1 MKKLSK
7 GQSVLKFILLSLG
20 FILLLWYLA
29 PLVSLIFNVGNA
41 LGIVGSVLIII
52 FGFYFDKMPNGW
64 RNGIFAFIAFMLAVI
79 VIPATFNMVKYANYK
94 TDDGAQT
101 VIVLGCKVNG
111 TAPSKYLYDRCRA
124 AAEYLNENPDAVA
137 ILSGGQGSDEAI
149 SEAQCM
155 ENVLVEMGIDK
166 SRLYQ
171 ENKSTNTMENIAFS
185 SKVIEENG
193 LSTEVVIVTNEF
205 HEYRAKLFCDRVGLS
220 FHSHCSHSSVY
231 TFLTYYTRELLGI
244 VKEHVF
250 PSEVPV

>member
-7 GQSVLKFILLSLG
+7 GQTVLKFILLSLG

-29 PLVSLIFNVGNA
+29 PLAAGIFNVGNA
-41 LGIVGSVLIII
+41 LGIVGSVLIVL
-52 FGFYFDKMPNGW
+52 FGFYFDKIPSGVKT
-64 RNGIFAFIAFMLAVI
+64 GIFIFVAVALAVI
-79 VIPATFNMVKYANYK
+79 VIPFSFNMVKYANYK
-94 TDDGAQT
+94 AEDGAQT
-101 VIVLGCKVNG
+101 VIVLGCKVDG
-111 TAPSKYLYDRCRA
+111 TVPSKYLYDRCRA
-124 AAEYLNENPDAVA
+124 AAEYLKENPDAVA
-137 ILSGGQGSDEAI
+137 VLSGGQGSDEAI

-185 SKVIEENG
+185 NKLIEENG

-220 FHSHCSHSSVY
+220 FHSHCSHSSVF

-244 VKEHVF
+244 MKEHVF
-250 PSEVPV
+250 PSEVPA

>member
-29 PLVSLIFNVGNA
+29 PLVSLIFNIGNA
-41 LGIVGSVLIII
+41 LGIVGSALIIL
-52 FGFYFDKMPNGW
+52 FGFSFDKMPSGW
-64 RNGIFAFIAFMLAVI
+64 RNGIFAFAAILLAVI
-79 VIPATFNMVKYANYK
+79 VIPVSLNMAKYANYK
-94 TDDGAQT
+94 ADDGAQT

-111 TAPSKYLYDRCRA
+111 TNPSKYLYDRCKA

-137 ILSGGQGSDEAI
+137 ILSGGQGSDEGI

-166 SRLYQ
+166 SRLFQ

-185 SKVIEENG
+185 SKVIAENG
-193 LSTEVVIVTNEF
+193 FSTEVVIVTNEF
-205 HEYRAKLFCDRVGLS
+205 HEYRAKLFCDRVGLD
-220 FHSHCSHSSVY
+220 FHSHCSHSSFY
-231 TFLTYYTRELLGI
+231 TFLTYYTRELLGV

-250 PSEVPV
+250 KSEVPV

>member
-7 GQSVLKFILLSLG
+7 GQTVLKFILLSLG

-29 PLVSLIFNVGNA
+29 PLAAGIFNVGNA
-41 LGIVGSVLIII
+41 LGIVGSVLIIL
-52 FGFYFDKMPNGW
+52 FGFYFDKIPFGVKT
-64 RNGIFAFIAFMLAVI
+64 GIFVFVAVALAVI
-79 VIPATFNMVKYANYK
+79 VIPFSFNMVKYANYK
-94 TDDGAQT
+94 AEDGAQT
-101 VIVLGCKVNG
+101 VIVLGCKVDG
-111 TAPSKYLYDRCRA
+111 TVPSKYLYDRCRA
-124 AAEYLNENPDAVA
+124 AAEYLKENPDAVA
-137 ILSGGQGSDEAI
+137 VLSGGQGSDEAI

-155 ENVLVEMGIDK
+155 ENVLIEMGIDK

-185 SKVIEENG
+185 NKLIEENG

-220 FHSHCSHSSVY
+220 FHSHCSHSSVF

-250 PSEVPV
+250 PSEVPA